1 MFRGF
6 KNHSQGK
13 GVVGIFAYLDDLL
26 KAIRTLNGAN
36 FRIDQVHSPTPR
48 HEIQEALGGGVSPVR
63 YFTLAGGAIGV
74 LFGLALATYA
84 HVQWHLI
91 TSGKPVLAWIPFFVI
106 AFECCILFAVLST
119 LFGLSIISGLPRFR
133 LPVSYDPR
141 FSQDRFGI
149 LVSCGEEEEETV
161 IRLLRDAGAEEV
173 KTVGRSPRMPGMPKM
188 ARIE

>member
-1 MFRGF
+1 MLKGF
-6 KNHSQGK
+6 KKPSHGK

-48 HEIQEALGGGVSPVR
+48 HEIQEALGGGSSPIR

-84 HVQWHLI
+84 HVQWYLI
-91 TSGKPVLAWIPFFVI
+91 TSGKPVLAWIPFLVI
-106 AFECCILFAVLST
+106 AFECCILFGVLST
-119 LFGLSIISGLPRFR
+119 LLGLSIMSGLPRFR
-133 LPVSYDPR
+133 LPSSYDPR
-141 FSQDRFGI
+141 FSQDLFGI

-161 IRLLRDAGAEEV
+161 ARLLRDAGAKEV
-173 KTVGRSPRMPGMPKM
+173 KTVGRSPRVPGMPKM

>member
-1 MFRGF
+1 MLKGF
-6 KNHSQGK
+6 KKPSHGK

-48 HEIQEALGGGVSPVR
+48 HEIQEALGGGSSPIR
-63 YFTLAGGAIGV
+63 HFTLAGGAIGV

-84 HVQWHLI
+84 HVQWYLI

-106 AFECCILFAVLST
+106 AFECCILFGVLST
-119 LFGLSIISGLPRFR
+119 LLGLSIMSGLPRFR
-133 LPVSYDPR
+133 LPSSYDPR
-141 FSQDRFGI
+141 FSQDLFGI

-161 IRLLRDAGAEEV
+161 ARLLRDAGAKEV
-173 KTVGRSPRMPGMPKM
+173 KTVGRSPRVPGMPKM